1 MTRLSPAGQSTSH
14 PRRWVILAVLCLAL
28 LVVLLDNTVLN
39 VAIPAITDSLGATT
53 AEIQWTINAYSLVLA
68 GLLLTT
74 GSLADRFGRKRAL
87 LTGLVLFTGGSAVA
101 ALAQTPLQLILARG
115 GMGIGAALLM
125 PSTLAVLMQIF
136 DEKERPKAIAAWS
149 AVASLGFALGPVIGG
164 TLLDHYWWGSVFV
177 LNLPVGAL
185 AIIAIALLVPESKAP
200 TSRRADVPGV
210 LLSVVMSV
218 GVVYGIISVP
228 EHGWSSGQV
237 LVPLVTGLVAAAG
250 FITWERRAAEPMLDL
265 ALFRNPRFTGAVA
278 SNALVAFAMGGSL
291 FLFTQYL
298 QFVLGYSPLEAGF
311 RVMPLAISV
320 LVVTPFSPKISARI
334 GIPATVASGLTVVGA
349 GLLALSFVTS
359 DSGYGPTLLGL
370 VLVGAGVGV
379 AMPTSAN
386 ALMGA
391 IPRER
396 AGIASG
402 LTSTLQEL
410 GTSLGVAILG
420 SVVAARFAAELPSF
434 LPDGVERSVGLALQ
448 ATGGVPEVVRDVRDA
463 FVSGI
468 SMSLLCGSVAAVA
481 AGALAWVL
489 LRREGADRVN
499 G

>member
-1 MTRLSPAGQSTSH
+1 M
-14 PRRWVILAVLCLAL
+14 LCLAL

-53 AEIQWTINAYSLVLA
+53 AEIQWMINAYSLVLA

-74 GSLADRFGRKRAL
+74 GSFADRFGRKRAL
-87 LTGLVLFTGGSAVA
+87 LIGLVLFTGGSAIA
-101 ALAQTPLQLILARG
+101 AFAQTPLQLILARG

-164 TLLDHYWWGSVFV
+164 GLLENFWWGSVFV
-177 LNLPVGAL
+177 LNLPVGAV
-185 AIIAIALLVPESKAP
+185 AITAIALLVPESKTP
-200 TSRRADVPGV
+200 TTRRIDLPGV

-228 EHGWSSGQV
+228 EHGWGSARV
-237 LVPLVTGLVAAAG
+237 LVPLVAGLLAGAA
-250 FITWERRAAEPMLDL
+250 FIVWERRTAEPMLDL
-265 ALFRNPRFTGAVA
+265 TLFRNPRFTGAVA

-311 RVMPLAISV
+311 RVMPLAVSV
-320 LVVTPFSPKISARI
+320 LLVTPFSPRISAWI
-334 GIPATVASGLTVVGA
+334 GIPATIAAGLAVLGG
-349 GLLALSFVTS
+349 GLLALSFVTT

-370 VLVGAGVGV
+370 VLVGAGVGI

-420 SVVAARFAAELPSF
+420 SLVSARFAAELPSF
-434 LPDGVERSVGLALQ
+434 LPDGVERSIGLALQ
-448 ATGGVPEVVRDVRDA
+448 AAGTPEAVHEVRDA

-468 SMSLLCGSVAAVA
+468 SVSLLCGAAAAVA
-481 AGALAWVL
+481 AGVLAWVL
-489 LRREGADRVN
+489 LRREGGDRVDA
-499 G
+499 

>member
-1 MTRLSPAGQSTSH
+1 MTQLSPAGQCTSH
-14 PRRWVILAVLCLAL
+14 PRRWAILSVLCLAL

-39 VAIPAITDSLGATT
+39 VAIPAITESLGATT
-53 AEIQWTINAYSLVLA
+53 AEIQWMINAYSLVLA

-74 GSLADRFGRKRAL
+74 GSFADRFGRKRAL
-87 LTGLVLFTGGSAVA
+87 LIGLVLFTGGSAIA

-164 TLLDHYWWGSVFV
+164 GLLEHFWWGSVFV
-177 LNLPVGAL
+177 LNLPVGAV
-185 AIIAIALLVPESKAP
+185 AITAIALLVPESKTP
-200 TSRRADVPGV
+200 TTRRIDLPGV

-228 EHGWSSGQV
+228 EHGWGSARV
-237 LVPLVTGLVAAAG
+237 LVPLVAGLLAGAA
-250 FITWERRAAEPMLDL
+250 FIAWERRTAEPMLDL
-265 ALFRNPRFTGAVA
+265 TLFRNPRFTGAVA

-311 RVMPLAISV
+311 RVMPLAVSV
-320 LVVTPFSPKISARI
+320 LLVTPFSPRISARI
-334 GIPATVASGLTVVGA
+334 GIPATIAAGLTVLGG
-349 GLLALSFVTS
+349 GLLALSFVTT

-370 VLVGAGVGV
+370 VLVGAGVGI

-402 LTSTLQEL
+402 LTSTLQEF

-420 SVVAARFAAELPSF
+420 SLVAARFAAELPSS
-434 LPDGVERSVGLALQ
+434 LPEGVERSIGLALQ
-448 ATGGVPEVVRDVRDA
+448 AAGTPEAVHAVRDA

-468 SMSLLCGSVAAVA
+468 SVSLLCGAAAAVA
-481 AGALAWVL
+481 AGVLAWVL
-489 LRREGADRVN
+489 LRREGADRVDA
-499 G
+499 